1 MHDRCLEELQYCISD
16 VLNMYAF
23 FTNMLI
29 QLNLKMCNELS
40 TYASVADLE
49 FSKGGCMERS
59 AREARRKFCGH
70 AHFRARETH
79 SYGPARLENKY
90 EKLIS
95 MEVTCQALN

>member
-1 MHDRCLEELQYCISD
+1 MHA
-16 VLNMYAF
+16 V
-23 FTNMLI
+23 FTSFLP
-29 QLNLKMCNELS
+29 LS
-40 TYASVADLE
+40 AIRTSVADLE